1 MWGPL
6 IRASALVAVLLLSSC
21 GGGGSAGEDDPAR
34 LVPADARLYLEAVVR
49 PEGSLRDDALDAAGK
64 VLVTDDPEAQIHDL
78 VRQAITAWGEDVD
91 YGRDIAPW
99 LGERVAVWFEGS
111 ERTHHPPL
119 VLLAATDTGKAR
131 DSLEAML
138 DRGGHEVQER
148 SYRDSAY
155 LVDRS
160 GVATGIVEEF
170 VAIGREALLKRTV
183 DAAEGDSLA
192 EADEYA
198 DAVDTLPD
206 ERLAQ
211 FWADTAGLLDMAL
224 RDDPLL
230 EQLRALG
237 VTASLPPVAGAFL
250 ANGERLELE
259 IQTQATLPAGG
270 TPLLQELP
278 GDSWAALGA
287 ADVGAAVRDAI
298 NRFGGSLG
306 GVAIRGQLRRELGL
320 DLDRDLLDWIGHAA
334 FFVRGTTPA
343 TIDGGLV
350 IRVTD
355 ARRAADA
362 FGRIVGAIQHER
374 GVVARPI
381 EIAGAEQAFAIDDD
395 ESPKPIVL
403 ARGSERV
410 VATVGEAAA
419 EAALGADDQLGDT
432 DAYAEAEELVAMEP
446 SLLISMPQVLELL
459 DTDPDS
465 ADARRYLSPYT
476 VLAVGIAED
485 GVARAAA
492 GLR

>member
-1 MWGPL
+1 VWGLL
-6 IRASALVAVLLLSSC
+6 IRAAALVAVLLLSSC
-21 GGGGSAGEDDPAR
+21 GGGGSGGEGDPAR
-34 LVPADARLYLEAVVR
+34 LVPADARLYFEAVVR

-64 VLVTDDPEAQIHDL
+64 VLASDDPESRIREL
-78 VRQAITAWGEDVD
+78 VRQAIAARGEDVD
-91 YGRDIAPW
+91 YERDIAPW
-99 LGERVAVWFEGS
+99 LGERAAVWFEAS
-111 ERTHHPPL
+111 EQGHDPPL
-119 VLLAATDTGKAR
+119 LLLAATDTGEAR

-138 DRGGHEVQER
+138 DRGGYEVQER
-148 SYRDSAY
+148 SYRDSDY
-155 LVDRS
+155 LLDPS

-170 VAIGREALLKRTV
+170 VAIGREALYKRTV

-198 DAVDTLPD
+198 DAVDALAD

-211 FWADTAGLLDMAL
+211 FWADTSGLLDMAL
-224 RDDPLL
+224 RADPVLG
-230 EQLRALG
+230 QLRALG
-237 VTASLPPVAGAFL
+237 ATASLPPVAGAFL

-259 IQTQATLPAGG
+259 IQTRATLPAGG

-278 GDSWAALGA
+278 ADSWAALGA
-287 ADVGAAVRDAI
+287 ADVGAAVRDAL

-306 GVAIRGQLRRELGL
+306 GVAIRGQLRQELGL

-355 ARRAADA
+355 VRRAADA
-362 FGRIVGAIQHER
+362 FGRIVGAIQQER

-419 EAALGADDQLGDT
+419 EAALGTDDQLGDT
-432 DAYAEAEELVAMEP
+432 DMYTEAEELVAMEP
-446 SLLISMPQVLELL
+446 NLLISMPQVLELL
-459 DTDPDS
+459 DTDADS
-465 ADARRYLSPYT
+465 ADARRYLAPYT
-476 VLAVGIAED
+476 VLAVGVAED